1 MADVAAQAG
10 VSLKTVSR
18 VINAEPRVSDT
29 TAAAVLAAVRR
40 LGFRSNEAAASL
52 ARGHRVASVG
62 LVIGAMDDPFYARLA
77 SGVEQVA
84 RAQRHA
90 VLIGS
95 SEDDPGLEQELAL
108 GLTARRVDGLVLV
121 AASADQRYLAPDV
134 TNGLAVV
141 FVDRPPRGIDADCV
155 LSDNQAGAQEG
166 TAHLLGLGHER
177 IAFLGNDASV
187 YTSAERLCG
196 FRAAHRAAGTPVDPA
211 LVVLGPRTSTAAE
224 QAVRA
229 LLDGPRPPTAIFAQ
243 NGLLTMGAWRALHAR
258 PDDAALVGFDD
269 FALADVLQPPVD
281 VVAQDAVE
289 LGRCAARL
297 LFDRLADPDR
307 PTRRMMLP
315 TRLIQ
320 RT

>member
-1 MADVAAQAG
+1 MTLERRRPTMADVAAQAG

-108 GLTARRVDGLVLV
+108 GLTALRR
-121 AASADQRYLAPDV
+121 P
-134 TNGLAVV
+134 
-141 FVDRPPRGIDADCV
+141 
-155 LSDNQAGAQEG
+155 
-166 TAHLLGLGHER
+166 
-177 IAFLGNDASV
+177 
-187 YTSAERLCG
+187 TSATSRL
-196 FRAAHRAAGTPVDPA
+196 
-211 LVVLGPRTSTAAE
+211 
-224 QAVRA
+224 
-229 LLDGPRPPTAIFAQ
+229 
-243 NGLLTMGAWRALHAR
+243 M
-258 PDDAALVGFDD
+258 
-269 FALADVLQPPVD
+269 
-281 VVAQDAVE
+281 
-289 LGRCAARL
+289 
-297 LFDRLADPDR
+297 
-307 PTRRMMLP
+307 
-315 TRLIQ
+315 
-320 RT
+320 